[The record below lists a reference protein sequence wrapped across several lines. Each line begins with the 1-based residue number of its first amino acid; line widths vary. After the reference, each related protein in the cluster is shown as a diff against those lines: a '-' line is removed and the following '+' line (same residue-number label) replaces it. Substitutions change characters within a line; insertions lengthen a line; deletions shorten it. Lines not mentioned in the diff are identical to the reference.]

1 MSEKMASRLTVRLDD
16 QTFDAVSEVAD
27 KYRVKKSEVVRLA
40 LVDNLIKVT
49 SKQQINISSDDRFL
63 ITAKL
68 QTILK
73 EMNDT
78 RWQLYKLGTNHNQ
91 LVKAVNMDK
100 KQVPQIPSLNEIN
113 HMRNELN
120 KRLDTLFD
128 EVNDIWLLLV

>member
-40 LVDNLIKVT
+40 LVDNLVRVT
-49 SKQQINISSDDRFL
+49 SKKRINISSDDREFIL
-63 ITAKL
+63 ARL
-68 QTILK
+68 QTVLK

-78 RWQLYKLGTNHNQ
+78 KWQLHKLGTNHNQ

-100 KQVPQIPSLNEIN
+100 KQVPQIPELNEIN
-113 HMRNELN
+113 RMRNELT
-120 KRLDTLFD
+120 KRLDDLLD